1 MAAKMTENSRKV
13 FDFLKANNNVQITG
27 QEIAKELDVTIN
39 AVTGSVNGLVKKGFA
54 VREEVTAADDA
65 GKPKITKYIKLTD
78 AGMAFDPDA
87 VEEKAE

>member
-1 MAAKMTENSRKV
+1 MAKMTENSRKV

-54 VREEVTAADDA
+54 VREEVTATDDA

-78 AGMAFDPDA
+78 AGMAHDPDA
-87 VEEKAE
+87 VEEAKA